1 VVMVTLLRR
10 IKPAGSMIRGSSSL
24 RRIGGG
30 NSSSGYCCS
39 MLLLLIRPSL
49 SFDTVRH
56 DHHPQRAVLRL
67 PPLHSLS
74 PAAPRLHVVLEQP
87 VTDLL
92 SPSSASSLLWKQ
104 PTSSCWM
111 TSKSFRIT
119 CLAVALL
126 ACFWAAVKTVSS
138 GGGFVEA
145 IETAFHQ
152 GRRRLVRTW
161 DDLIHGGST
170 REEPGIAMPFDD
182 DAEGWGVGT
191 LRSKERLG
199 ATSFFRYV
207 FDLPDSDYVLPLELG
222 ETVRLC
228 CLDNESNDDDDGEG
242 KAVQAEFYTFQPERH
257 PRPGS
262 FSILVPDPS
271 IAPLLIADHQ
281 DPGGSSSSNLLVGSF
296 NSWNDAQQAKIAT
309 LLQNELQV
317 GDEIAIQPTGVSRLQ
332 HRGRHEVTNMLYIAV
347 GTGIA
352 PVLDQVRAILPDASA
367 APSVQSVSVLYINDA
382 ADDFD
387 VTAQLLEQEYHRY
400 SDKLDSVDCVVMDYM
415 AELAGNPDMDEAV
428 PTFQPGTMAVLAGP
442 SASMKKIVAFLQQE
456 RGFPRECICVL

>member
-1 VVMVTLLRR
+1 
-10 IKPAGSMIRGSSSL
+10 
-24 RRIGGG
+24 
-30 NSSSGYCCS
+30 
-39 MLLLLIRPSL
+39 MLLLLSVLRSPLTWCAIVIIRR
-49 SFDTVRH
+49 DT
-56 DHHPQRAVLRL
+56 LMRL
-67 PPLHSLS
+67 PPLHSMS
-74 PAAPRLHVVLEQP
+74 TAAPARLHVVLEQP

-92 SPSSASSLLWKQ
+92 FAPSSASSLLWRQ
-104 PTSSCWM
+104 PPTSW
-111 TSKSFRIT
+111 SKSFRIT

-126 ACFWAAVKTVSS
+126 ACFWAAVQTVGSQHGG

-145 IETAFHQ
+145 IEAAFHQ
-152 GRRRLVRTW
+152 GRRRLVRTL
-161 DDLIHGGST
+161 DDLIHGGSGGSLST
-170 REEPGIAMPFDD
+170 SREEPGIAMPFDD

-199 ATSFFRYV
+199 ATSFYRYV
-207 FDLPDSDYVLPLELG
+207 FDLPESDYVLPLELG

-228 CLDNESNDDDDGEG
+228 CLDNESSGNDDDDNGGEG

-309 LLQNELQV
+309 LLQNELDV

-332 HRGRHEVTNMLYIAV
+332 HRGRHEVTDMLYIAV

-367 APSVQSVSVLYINDA
+367 APTVQSVSVVYINDA

-387 VTAQLLEQEYHRY
+387 VTAQLLEQEYHRH
-400 SDKLDSVDCVVMDYM
+400 SDKLACVDCVVMDYM
-415 AELAGNPDMDEAV
+415 AELAGNTDMDEAV